1 MVEADGG
8 RGASSRDTCGRES
21 VADFQLLLYVENT
34 VWDFLSCKCPH
45 WMIKVM
51 VTLEMREP
59 RVRDTD
65 HVPVVLTSSF
75 STCSWSVYLKTLNI
89 AVIIPILQI
98 KTLRFSKFV

>member
-1 MVEADGG
+1 
-8 RGASSRDTCGRES
+8 
-21 VADFQLLLYVENT
+21 
-34 VWDFLSCKCPH
+34 
-45 WMIKVM
+45 M